1 MTHAQL
7 DALEALLAKATPG
20 PWQRKH
26 AGNQDEIWSHERGL
40 VAELSLYPHG
50 SEIVDANSALIQ
62 ELRNN
67 AAALIAA
74 AREALELREALE
86 FAADV
91 STTLV
96 KESAASYSCWRT
108 DAWGEV
114 HQYAGATPLEAIN
127 KARRGI

>member
-1 MTHAQL
+1 MTREQL
-7 DALEALLAKATPG
+7 DAIRATKATY
-20 PWQRKH
+20 
-26 AGNQDEIWSHERGL
+26 EE
-40 VAELSLYPHG
+40 VE
-50 SEIVDANSALIQ
+50 
-62 ELRNN
+62 
-67 AAALIAA
+67 ALIAA

-127 KARRGI
+127 KARRGM